1 MHSSH
6 VSESTFTAT
15 TTTTAVIVSGV
26 SQPESTAGQGQ
37 QSSFVGLSTTAHTPE
52 STGISATYYLQD
64 ELRPLSDIS
73 TSQADPFDAL
83 ATHQT
88 VTLDDDHQGRS
99 ASSSSLCNE
108 PARSQNSSQPSD
120 DAAPIV
126 REEQS
131 PDPTD
136 KWFMMSGDERR
147 PYQCGYEGCGKKYTR
162 KAFLKAHII
171 KHPSDSEFR
180 CYSGNC
186 SGTVRYRDK
195 RALTRHIHIHHTFE
209 KPFGCEICDRRFRRP
224 DNLKSHRE
232 HMHSIKSKKKPP
244 KKHSVSK
251 SSSATSTSTVISG
264 NSQPE
269 STAGQRQQGSFVGL
283 STTVHTPESTGISVT
298 YYQQDELGPLS
309 NISTSQT
316 DPFDALATHQ
326 TVTFDDDHQGRSAS
340 SLSLSNEPAR
350 SQKSSQPVDDVAP
363 IVREEQSPDPTDK
376 WIVMSG
382 DETRP
387 FQCGYEGCGK
397 KYIRKVFL
405 KAHIIKHPS
414 DSEFRCYSGDC
425 SGAVR
430 YRDKR
435 ALTRH
440 IHIYHTFEKLFGCE
454 ICDRRFRRP
463 DHLKS
468 HWEHMHS
475 LKSKKKSPKRRSV
488 PKLSSATSKNTIISG
503 NSQPE
508 STAGQRQPGSFIGL
522 SRTPHTPESAH
533 IPAADQ
539 HFSGLRLLAKVSTSQ
554 INLFEALATH
564 QTVTFDDKAVTTGI
578 AAVPSLPSDQY
589 QAEQIPDSTDT
600 NKWIMVDKSQ
610 KRPYICGY
618 QGCDKTYLRKYCLKK
633 HFVAHTG
640 VSKFKCTYP
649 ECVGKECFRDR
660 SMLNRHII
668 RRHTLEKPFRC
679 DICERRF
686 GRKDHM
692 KSHKKNMHS
701 AENEQKSPKRKRK

>member
-1 MHSSH
+1 MHSSR
-6 VSESTFTAT
+6 VPDTSSTANATSTSVTTSRVSRSESA
-15 TTTTAVIVSGV
+15 
-26 SQPESTAGQGQ
+26 AGQRQ
-37 QSSFVGLSTTAHTPE
+37 QGSFVGLSTTVHTPE
-52 STGISATYYLQD
+52 STGTSATYYQQD
-64 ELRPLSDIS
+64 ERRPLSDLS
-73 TSQADPFDAL
+73 VSQTDPFDAL

-88 VTLDDDHQGRS
+88 VTLDDDDQRRS
-99 ASSSSLCNE
+99 ASSSSLSNE
-108 PARSQNSSQPSD
+108 PARSHNSSQPSD

-147 PYQCGYEGCGKKYTR
+147 PYQCGYEGCGKKYIR

-209 KPFGCEICDRRFRRP
+209 KPFVCEICDRRFRRP

-232 HMHSIKSKKKPP
+232 HMHSKKSKKKSP
-244 KKHSVSK
+244 KKHRVSK
-251 SSSATSTSTVISG
+251 SSSAASTSTVISG
-264 NSQPE
+264 SSQPE
-269 STAGQRQQGSFVGL
+269 STVGQRQQGSFVGL
-283 STTVHTPESTGISVT
+283 STTVHTPESTGISAI
-298 YYQQDELGPLS
+298 YYQQDEPRPLS
-309 NISTSQT
+309 DISTSQP

-340 SLSLSNEPAR
+340 SLPLSNEPAR
-350 SQKSSQPVDDVAP
+350 SQKSPQPVDDVAP
-363 IVREEQSPDPTDK
+363 IVRVEQSPDPTDK

-387 FQCGYEGCGK
+387 FQCGYGGCGK
-397 KYIRKVFL
+397 KYIKKAFL

-425 SGAVR
+425 SGALR

-440 IHIYHTFEKLFGCE
+440 IHIHHTFERLFGCE

-468 HWEHMHS
+468 HREHMHS
-475 LKSKKKSPKRRSV
+475 INSKKKSPKRHSV
-488 PKLSSATSKNTIISG
+488 FKSSSVLSTRTIISG

-508 STAGQRQPGSFIGL
+508 STAGQRQPGSFMGL
-522 SRTPHTPESAH
+522 SRTAQTPESAH
-533 IPAADQ
+533 IPVADQ

-554 INLFEALATH
+554 INAFEALATRH
-564 QTVTFDDKAVTTGI
+564 FRRQGSDDRDC
-578 AAVPSLPSDQY
+578 SS
-589 QAEQIPDSTDT
+589 
-600 NKWIMVDKSQ
+600 SQ
-610 KRPYICGY
+610 S
-618 QGCDKTYLRKYCLKK
+618 
-633 HFVAHTG
+633 
-640 VSKFKCTYP
+640 SK
-649 ECVGKECFRDR
+649 
-660 SMLNRHII
+660 
-668 RRHTLEKPFRC
+668 
-679 DICERRF
+679 
-686 GRKDHM
+686 
-692 KSHKKNMHS
+692 
-701 AENEQKSPKRKRK
+701 

>member
-1 MHSSH
+1 MPMHSSH
-6 VSESTFTAT
+6 VSESTSTAT
-15 TTTTAVIVSGV
+15 TTTAEVLSGV
-26 SQPESTAGQGQ
+26 SQPELTAGQGQ
-37 QSSFVGLSTTAHTPE
+37 QGSFVGLSTTVHTPE
-52 STGISATYYLQD
+52 STGISATYYLQGK
-64 ELRPLSDIS
+64 LRPLSDVS
-73 TSQADPFDAL
+73 TSQTDPFDAL

-88 VTLDDDHQGRS
+88 VTFGDDHQGRS
-99 ASSSSLCNE
+99 ASSSSLSNK
-108 PARSQNSSQPSD
+108 PARSQNSPQPSD

-147 PYQCGYEGCGKKYTR
+147 PYQCGYEGCGKKYIR

-195 RALTRHIHIHHTFE
+195 RALTQHIHIHHTFE
-209 KPFGCEICDRRFRRP
+209 KPFGCEICYRRFRRP

-232 HMHSIKSKKKPP
+232 HMHSKKSKKKSP

-251 SSSATSTSTVISG
+251 SSSAMSTSTVISG

-269 STAGQRQQGSFVGL
+269 STAGQRQQGSFVGF
-283 STTVHTPESTGISVT
+283 STTAHTPESSEIST
-298 YYQQDELGPLS
+298 AYYQQDELRPLS
-309 NISTSQT
+309 DISTSQT

-326 TVTFDDDHQGRSAS
+326 TVTFDDDHQRRSAS
-340 SLSLSNEPAR
+340 SLSLSDEPAR
-350 SQKSSQPVDDVAP
+350 SQKSPQPVDDVAP
-363 IVREEQSPDPTDK
+363 IVWEEQSTDPTDK

-387 FQCGYEGCGK
+387 YQCGYEGCGRTYIK
-397 KYIRKVFL
+397 KGSL
-405 KAHIIKHPS
+405 KLHIIKHPS
-414 DSEFRCYSGDC
+414 DVKFRCYSGDC

-430 YRDKR
+430 YLNKR

-440 IHIYHTFEKLFGCE
+440 IHTYHTFERLFGCE

-468 HWEHMHS
+468 HREHMHFK
-475 LKSKKKSPKRRSV
+475 KSKKKSPKRHSV
-488 PKLSSATSKNTIISG
+488 SESSSVLSTSTIISG

-508 STAGQRQPGSFIGL
+508 STARQRQPGSFMGL
-522 SRTPHTPESAH
+522 SRTAHTPASAH

-554 INLFEALATH
+554 INAFEALATH
-564 QTVTFDDKAVTTGI
+564 QTVTFDDKAVTSGI
-578 AAVPSLPSDQY
+578 AAAPNLTIDQY
-589 QAEQIPDSTDT
+589 QAEQIPDSTAT
-600 NKWIMVDKSQ
+600 TS
-610 KRPYICGY
+610 G
-618 QGCDKTYLRKYCLKK
+618 
-633 HFVAHTG
+633 
-640 VSKFKCTYP
+640 S
-649 ECVGKECFRDR
+649 
-660 SMLNRHII
+660 
-668 RRHTLEKPFRC
+668 
-679 DICERRF
+679 
-686 GRKDHM
+686 
-692 KSHKKNMHS
+692 
-701 AENEQKSPKRKRK
+701 